1 MTARLLRPFNIDVA
15 HKPTHK
21 LRSYFVKHKD
31 KTQTTQN
38 NNAIYMIPCK
48 NCPQQYIGQTS
59 KKIETRLTE
68 HKNAINRRDL
78 LSLPAKHTYDNGHTF
93 NWTETK
99 LLGRA
104 TTRHAREF
112 KEAWHSIDK
121 NTMNRHIDIP
131 TVYLQLKQSENL
143 TTSSL
148 HTQSSSSDINSAHA
162 TQDTPGSMA
171 THSTTSNQPH
181 APPDQ
186 SIRRS
191 RRIQQLNKQRE
202 YLNSKTV

>member
-1 MTARLLRPFNIDVA
+1 MA
-15 HKPTHK
+15 
-21 LRSYFVKHKD
+21 
-31 KTQTTQN
+31 
-38 NNAIYMIPCK
+38 
-48 NCPQQYIGQTS
+48 
-59 KKIETRLTE
+59 TRLTGR
-68 HKNAINRRDL
+68 K
-78 LSLPAKHTYDNGHTF
+78 
-93 NWTETK
+93 TK

-104 TTRHAREF
+104 TTRHAREL

-121 NTMNRHIDIP
+121 NTINRHIDIP
-131 TVYLQLKQSENL
+131 TVYLQLKQSDNL

-148 HTQSSSSDINSAHA
+148 HIQSSSSDINSAHA

-186 SIRRS
+186 PIRRS
-191 RRIQQLNKQRE
+191 RRLQQLNKQRE